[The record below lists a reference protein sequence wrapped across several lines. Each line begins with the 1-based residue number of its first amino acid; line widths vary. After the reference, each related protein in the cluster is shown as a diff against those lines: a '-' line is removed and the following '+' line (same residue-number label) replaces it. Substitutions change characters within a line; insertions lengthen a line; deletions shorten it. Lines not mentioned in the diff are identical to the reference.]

1 MKRFLLAVVLTGLV
15 SVSTLAGGGNIPTGD
30 ALPPPP
36 PPPPASAT
44 SSILLTNVV
53 LTVIDLVSP

>member
-15 SVSTLAGGGNIPTGD
+15 SVSTLAGNIPTGD
-30 ALPPPP
+30 AIPPPP
-36 PPPPASAT
+36 PPPSSSAT
-44 SSILLTNVV
+44 GSILLTNVV

>member
-1 MKRFLLAVVLTGLV
+1 MKRFLMAVVLTGLV

-30 ALPPPP
+30 AIPP

-44 SSILLTNVV
+44 GGILLTTLV
-53 LTVIDLVSP
+53 LTVTDLVSP

>member
-1 MKRFLLAVVLTGLV
+1 MKCIVMAVVLTGLV
-15 SVSTLAGGGNIPTGD
+15 SVSTLAGNIPTGD
-30 ALPPPP
+30 AVPPPP

-53 LTVIDLVSP
+53 LTVMGLMAP